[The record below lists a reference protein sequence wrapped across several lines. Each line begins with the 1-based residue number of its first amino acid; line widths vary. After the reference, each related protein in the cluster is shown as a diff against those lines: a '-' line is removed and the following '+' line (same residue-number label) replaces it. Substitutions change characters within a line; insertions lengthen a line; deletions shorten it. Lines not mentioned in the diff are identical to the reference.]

1 MFHFYSFTS
10 EKKLIV
16 SDLPIEKIKSK
27 FGFKFERLTSVKD
40 KTAVP
45 HIMSRLVK
53 NYPDYNIEEHFVKIK
68 KVSSNEGRKNVPSP
82 LLGIPRSLE
91 VRAKISAA
99 CKGRSNFQ
107 GKSHNAETKAKMAT
121 AKMGNDHVRGK
132 VWAHDPRS
140 DKEVRV
146 NDMKEIPNG
155 FSRGRDYYST
165 EHGLYYFNINRHQ
178 G

>member
-1 MFHFYSFTS
+1 MFHFYCITL

-45 HIMSRLVK
+45 HIIGRLVK
-53 NYPDYNIEEHFVKIK
+53 NYPDYSIEEHFVKIRK
-68 KVSSNEGRKNVPSP
+68 ANSNEGRKNVPSP

-121 AKMGNDHVRGK
+121 AKMGNDYVRGK
-132 VWAHDPRS
+132 LWAHDPRS

-146 NDMKEIPNG
+146 NDMKEIPTG

-165 EHGLYYFNINRHQ
+165 EHGLYYFKVNKD
-178 G
+178 

>member
-1 MFHFYSFTS
+1 MFHFYCLTI

-45 HIMSRLVK
+45 HIMNRLIK
-53 NYPDYNIEEHFVKIK
+53 NYPDHSIEEHFVKIK
-68 KVSSNEGRKNVPSP
+68 KVRPDNAREKVPSP

-121 AKMGNDHVRGK
+121 AKLGNDHVRGK
-132 VWAHDPRS
+132 LWAHDPRS

-155 FSRGRDYYST
+155 FSRGRCPCAALLKFS
-165 EHGLYYFNINRHQ
+165 G
-178 G
+178 

>member
-1 MFHFYSFTS
+1 MFHFYCLSL

-45 HIMSRLVK
+45 HIMTRLIK
-53 NYPDYNIEEHFVKIK
+53 NYPGHSIEEHFVKIK
-68 KVSSNEGRKNVPSP
+68 KVRADAAREKVPSP

-132 VWAHDPRS
+132 LWAHDPRS

-146 NDMKEIPNG
+146 DDMKEIPTG

>member
-1 MFHFYSFTS
+1 MFHFYCFAS

-45 HIMSRLVK
+45 HIMNRLIK
-53 NYPDYNIEEHFVKIK
+53 NYPDYIIEEHFVKIK
-68 KVSSNEGRKNVPSP
+68 KVKTDEAREKVPSP

-140 DKEVRV
+140 DREVRV

-165 EHGLYYFNINRHQ
+165 EHGLYYSNINRHQ